1 MLRKI
6 LLPFVAAA
14 LVAVVALPTG
24 ASARGHGG
32 GWHGGGVHG
41 GWHGGGFRHGFR
53 GPRFGFYPYYSGYRY
68 YGDYGCYRTVRVF
81 TPYGPRLR
89 RIWVCG

>member
-1 MLRKI
+1 
-6 LLPFVAAA
+6 
-14 LVAVVALPTG
+14 
-24 ASARGHGG
+24 
-32 GWHGGGVHG
+32 VHG

-53 GPRFGFYPYYSGYRY
+53 GPRFGFYPYYSGYSY